1 MIKSKGQ
8 IYYIDYKEIE
18 DFGIETISS
27 KSKIGIIGDF
37 GTGLKDSIE
46 LLSNMILKHGVDVVF
61 HLGDV
66 YYAGTP
72 EEYLV
77 GIVEPLKK
85 LRV

>member
-1 MIKSKGQ
+1 MIKSRGK
-8 IYYIDYKEIE
+8 IYYIEYKDVD
-18 DFGIETISS
+18 DFGIEHI
-27 KSKIGIIGDF
+27 KADSKIGIIGDF

-72 EEYLV
+72 E
-77 GIVEPLKK
+77 
-85 LRV
+85 